1 MKKYVF
7 FLLFS
12 IVLIGCETADST
24 SSSNFRYKVWDRNN
38 TTYYTD
44 SINVIGNDITFI
56 SKRDC
61 SCGDTLL
68 YRFTLSPPYQ
78 IRDKVLSILISEDAY
93 SEKNVKKV
101 NTDGS
106 GIEENIPDIL
116 K

>member
-1 MKKYVF
+1 MKF
-7 FLLFS
+7 FLFLILS
-12 IVLIGCETADST
+12 VLMIGCAQ
-24 SSSNFRYKVWDRNN
+24 SSASSDKSRYKVWDREN

-44 SINVIGNDITFI
+44 SITCIGNDISFI

-61 SCGDTLL
+61 SCTDNAL

-78 IRDKVLSILISEDAY
+78 IRDKVLNLIISQDAY
-93 SEKNVKKV
+93 SKDNVKKV

-106 GIEENIPDIL
+106 GEEENIPDIL